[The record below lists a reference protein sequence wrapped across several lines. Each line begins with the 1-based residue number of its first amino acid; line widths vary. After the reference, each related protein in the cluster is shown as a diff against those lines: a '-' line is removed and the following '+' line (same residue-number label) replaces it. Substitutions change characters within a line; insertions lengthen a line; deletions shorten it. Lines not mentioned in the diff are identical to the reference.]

1 MALIL
6 VVEDESVL
14 LKNIERRLR
23 LDGFK
28 VLTALDG
35 ASARRALEGGQID
48 ALCLDIN
55 LPDIDGLELLEEI
68 RLTDPG
74 LPAIIISGSAT
85 RKNRLRAEKLG
96 ARGFLRKPFRLGEL
110 SELLIQCEETTQ
122 TKRSKGVENTKRAWT
137 RR

>member
-6 VVEDESVL
+6 VVEDESTL

-23 LDGFK
+23 LDGFQ
-28 VLTALDG
+28 VLTAWDG
-35 ASARRALEGGQID
+35 ASARRALEGSQID

-85 RKNRLRAEKLG
+85 RQNRLRAERLG

-110 SELLIQCEETTQ
+110 SELLIQCEETTR
-122 TKRSKGVENTKRAWT
+122 TKRSKGVKKTKRAWT